1 MTTAAEDPIVIVG
14 MARTPIGAFQGSLA
28 ALSAPQ
34 LGSAAIKAA
43 LQRAGVA
50 AADVSEVLMGCVLPA
65 GVGQAPARQAALAAG
80 LPDGVPATTV
90 NKMCG
95 SGMKAVMLAYDGL
108 HARPDD
114 VVVAGGMES
123 MTNAPYLLPKMRGGA
138 RLGHAE
144 VKDHMF
150 LDGLEDAYEKGRLM
164 GSFAEDCAQTYQFT
178 RAAQDAFATESLRR
192 SRRANEDGSFAAE
205 IVPVGVKGR
214 AGVTEVSRDEQPFT
228 ADLAKIPK
236 LKPAFREDGT
246 VTPANS
252 SSISDGAAALVL
264 MRQSQAGRRQLKPL
278 AKVVGAVSVAQAPPL
293 FTTAPIAAIKRLLMT
308 VGWSAGEV
316 GLYEINEAFA
326 VVSMAA
332 MRDLA
337 LPTDRVNVHGGA
349 CALGHPIGASGAR
362 ILVTL
367 LAAMHKYGQNKGVA
381 ALCIGGG
388 EATAVAVE
396 AVTPA
401 A

>member
-1 MTTAAEDPIVIVG
+1 
-14 MARTPIGAFQGSLA
+14 
-28 ALSAPQ
+28 
-34 LGSAAIKAA
+34 
-43 LQRAGVA
+43 
-50 AADVSEVLMGCVLPA
+50 
-65 GVGQAPARQAALAAG
+65 
-80 LPDGVPATTV
+80 
-90 NKMCG
+90 
-95 SGMKAVMLAYDGL
+95 
-108 HARPDD
+108 
-114 VVVAGGMES
+114 
-123 MTNAPYLLPKMRGGA
+123 APYLLPKLRGGA

-192 SRRANEDGSFAAE
+192 SRPANEDGFFAAE
-205 IVPVGVKGR
+205 IVPVTVKGR
-214 AGVTEVSRDEQPFT
+214 AGETEVSLDEQPFT

-236 LKPAFREDGT
+236 LKPAFREGGT

-264 MRQSQAGRRQLKPL
+264 MRQSQAARRQLKPL
-278 AKVVGAVSVAQAPPL
+278 AKVVGVASAAQAPAL
-293 FTTAPIAAIKRLLMT
+293 FTTAPIAAIKTLLRA
-308 VGWSAGEV
+308 VGWSAADV

-337 LPTDRVNVHGGA
+337 LPADRVNVHGGA

-367 LAAMHKYGQNKGVA
+367 LAAMHKYRQSKGVA

-388 EATAVAVE
+388 GATAGAGE
-396 AVTPA
+396 
-401 A
+401 